1 MGYRVTL
8 DIPFSF
14 YGGSLMDELLF
25 HPKTV
30 HLPLALGMLMP
41 LIAGGVLFA
50 WWRKW
55 LPARAWVI
63 AVVLQALLAASGF
76 VAQRSGEGEEHRVEK
91 VVDEE
96 FVHRHERAAEN
107 FVWASVGVFLVMA
120 LALPLLSRRVGAI
133 AAIVATLGTLI
144 VFALGYRTGQAGGEL
159 VYRHGATRA
168 YLE

>member
-1 MGYRVTL
+1 
-8 DIPFSF
+8 
-14 YGGSLMDELLF
+14 MDELWF

-30 HLPLALGMLMP
+30 HMPLALGMLMP
-41 LIAGGVLFA
+41 LVAGGLLLA

-55 LPARAWVI
+55 LPARTWMI
-63 AVVLQALLAASGF
+63 AVVMQALLVGSGF
-76 VAQRSGEGEEHRVEK
+76 AAQRSGEAEEHRVEK
-91 VVDEE
+91 VVGDDV
-96 FVHRHERAAEN
+96 VHQHERVAEK
-107 FVWASVGVFLVMA
+107 FVWASVGVLLVMA

-133 AAIVATLGTLI
+133 AAVVATLGTLV